1 MSKFKCYNKSD
12 SSQEVISVI
21 DAKDLDDAVFYF
33 AAQKKLPIE
42 DFLRIFSV
50 SELER

>member
-1 MSKFKCYNKSD
+1 MSKFKCFSKSD
-12 SSQEVISVI
+12 SNQEAIAVV

-33 AAQKKLPIE
+33 AALKKLPTE

-50 SELER
+50 SKLQR

>member
-1 MSKFKCYNKSD
+1 MSKFKCFIKSD
-12 SSQEVISVI
+12 SNQEAIAVT
-21 DAKDLDDAVFYF
+21 DAKDLDDAIFYF